1 MEKMRSTLIVLCI
14 ALATLWTVGS
24 VAVAMDQCDVIG
36 NSYTLVLGGNDWTL
50 SNFDEAPPLF
60 SPAPQCAGTVILLGP
75 VGQYSTLDW
84 CVCHGGLR
92 ISGLYAILS
101 EEGLM
106 IYSLPSGLHTLRIG
120 NTFYMTE
127 QEIPQLFFK

>member
-84 CVCHGGLR
+84 IGVFAMGGL
-92 ISGLYAILS
+92 GYLDF
-101 EEGLM
+101 M
-106 IYSLPSGLHTLRIG
+106 
-120 NTFYMTE
+120 
-127 QEIPQLFFK
+127 LFFLKKD